1 MVLTV
6 QTQTHTL
13 YFMPHCHIYVLK
25 SFLTPLPIQQTNLFC
40 FYSQNEHLGLKLNF
54 RFTVAFRSRRGNQT
68 FEFFYL
74 LWRTNLSHD
83 GSLDVSDYLHKK
95 DLLRL
100 GPPVYLNKSK
110 SVIHTKLC
118 HKNFALYLNSFSIK
132 A

>member
-1 MVLTV
+1 MWFLTV

-40 FYSQNEHLGLKLNF
+40 FHSQNEHLGLKLNF

-100 GPPVYLNKSK
+100 GPCISK
-110 SVIHTKLC
+110 
-118 HKNFALYLNSFSIK
+118 
-132 A
+132 